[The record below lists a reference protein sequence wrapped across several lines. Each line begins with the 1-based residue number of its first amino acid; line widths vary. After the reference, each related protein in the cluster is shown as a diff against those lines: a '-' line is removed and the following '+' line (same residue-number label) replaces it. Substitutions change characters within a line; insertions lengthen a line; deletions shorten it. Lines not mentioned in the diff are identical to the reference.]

1 MAAPTARRL
10 ILLLAALTVLVLTAA
25 AGVALAPAAH
35 AAGAQN
41 RVGAFIPGTQSL
53 TRPAA
58 LESSCTRPGLIASTA
73 GIAAGFCVAAEDAD
87 HIVLGLRAYGTQDL
101 ADQIGG
107 RTLLDDPE
115 WQDSLRSG
123 IADSGT
129 RFSVN
134 LDGLSGDSPYSKVM
148 NGVQG
153 GLRGEGAT
161 NWELL
166 QLYQSGRLG
175 GADLYSGGGAVEN
188 PFG

>member
-1 MAAPTARRL
+1 ML
-10 ILLLAALTVLVLTAA
+10 VLVIGAGAIGLGPATVTASAHKYDSTPISTTPVANIAGGARAASQHASGVSGSTTRAA
-25 AGVALAPAAH
+25 ASV
-35 AAGAQN
+35 
-41 RVGAFIPGTQSL
+41 
-53 TRPAA
+53 
-58 LESSCTRPGLIASTA
+58 
-73 GIAAGFCVAAEDAD
+73 VAAEDAD